1 MKTYFAAPLLVIFA
15 LFATMLGQAPVK
27 DLKPTVI
34 LISLDGFRYDYVDKY
49 EAPTIA
55 RLAKEGV
62 RAKWMIPSFPTKT
75 FPNHYTIVTGLYPA
89 NHGIVENNVFDFGT
103 VFSMGKREEVENPRW
118 WGGEPIWV
126 TAEKQGQVAA
136 SYFWVGSEAKIGGIQ
151 PTFWKTYDGKMP
163 NDSRVDTVLGWLD
176 LPRGKRPTMI
186 TMYFSDTDDAG
197 HGHSPAGV
205 EVKDAVKTVDGNI
218 ARLLDGLKNRKIDKK
233 VNIIIVSDH
242 GMAAVDQ
249 TNAIIMDDHFSFD
262 DTERILWT
270 GEIVQIFPK
279 AGKEDVIM
287 SALEKPGLHTTC
299 WRKKDIPDRLHYKQG
314 ARVAPIVCTSD
325 LGWMMTSRERYET
338 LKKRADFGRIRG
350 AHGYDSKYQEM
361 QATFIA
367 HGRNFKKNKIIE
379 PFENIE
385 IYNIMCKILG
395 LVPAKNDGDLR
406 RVENML
412 KR

>member
-1 MKTYFAAPLLVIFA
+1 MQIRFLPLILVLIAVFSSA
-15 LFATMLGQAPVK
+15 HGQAPVK

-55 RLAKEGV
+55 ALAEEGV
-62 RAKWMIPSFPTKT
+62 RAKWLIPSFPTKT

-136 SYFWVGSEAKIGGIQ
+136 SYFWVGSEAKIGGFQ
-151 PTFWKTYDGKMP
+151 PTFWKTYDGKIP
-163 NDSRVDTVLGWLD
+163 NNERVDTVLGWLD
-176 LPRGKRPTMI
+176 LPREKRPTII

-197 HGHSPAGV
+197 HGHSPDGV
-205 EVKDAVKTVDGNI
+205 EVKDAVKVVDGNI
-218 ARLLDGLKNRKIDKK
+218 ARLLGGLKKRKIDKK

-249 TNAIIMDDHFSFD
+249 KNAIIMDDLFNFD

-270 GEIVQIFPK
+270 GEIIQVFPK
-279 AGKEDVIM
+279 PGKEDAIM
-287 SALEKPGLHTTC
+287 NALEKPGLHTTC

-314 ARVAPIVCTSD
+314 SRVAPIICSSD

-338 LKKRADFGRIRG
+338 LKKRSDFGRIRG
-350 AHGYDSKYQEM
+350 AHGYDNKYQEM
-361 QATFIA
+361 QAAFIA
-367 HGRNFKKNKIIE
+367 HGRNFKKHKIIE

-385 IYNIMCKILG
+385 IYNMMCKILG
-395 LVPAKNDGDLR
+395 LVPAKNDGDLN
-406 RVENML
+406 RVKDML
-412 KR
+412 R